1 MREAAGQK
9 EAGLETENRIMD
21 LSGYIRQ
28 ITKEIEDIDKDRV
41 IVFRGE
47 NKIYAQPC
55 YPNLFR
61 RKILDINP
69 GFEKINLMK

>member
-1 MREAAGQK
+1 M
-9 EAGLETENRIMD
+9 ETENRIMD

-47 NKIYAQPC
+47 IRFMHSPVTRTCFAGKYW
-55 YPNLFR
+55 
-61 RKILDINP
+61 ILTR
-69 GFEKINLMK
+69 GLKKINLMK